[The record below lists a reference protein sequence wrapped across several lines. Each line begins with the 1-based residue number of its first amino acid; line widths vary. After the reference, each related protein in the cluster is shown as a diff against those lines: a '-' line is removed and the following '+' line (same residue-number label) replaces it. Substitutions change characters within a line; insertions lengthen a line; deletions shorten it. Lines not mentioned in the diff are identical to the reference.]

1 MRTTHHDRQQIR
13 QSADPFSQNRPFSA
27 IFVQWVCTL
36 AATPPEV
43 AVAPPPTGGND
54 AIQASDTPATRRQRA
69 SHGAKPPSPPVW
81 RAPSCFQDRHSA
93 GWRENTRPA
102 RPLQRLFREKTRPAS
117 TKTPNLGCFKRAGR
131 TFSRPNET
139 TTAFAH
145 SFTGTHE
152 TSNTFARPQ
161 CRKNT
166 HFGRAKVMAVSPTH
180 EDRAAKVSPVS
191 SRRSSA
197 LDTAPMHQ
205 IAHHCTGN

>member
-1 MRTTHHDRQQIR
+1 M
-13 QSADPFSQNRPFSA
+13 
-27 IFVQWVCTL
+27 
-36 AATPPEV
+36 AATPPQV
-43 AVAPPPTGGND
+43 AAAPPPIGGND
-54 AIQASDTPATRRQRA
+54 AIQGSDTAATGCRTASRGAPTTADVESAASPTRPGRSASRRE
-69 SHGAKPPSPPVW
+69 K
-81 RAPSCFQDRHSA
+81 
-93 GWRENTRPA
+93 TRPA

-131 TFSRPNET
+131 TFSHPNET

-166 HFGRAKVMAVSPTH
+166 DFGRAKVMAVSPTH

-205 IAHHCTGN
+205 IAQHCTGD